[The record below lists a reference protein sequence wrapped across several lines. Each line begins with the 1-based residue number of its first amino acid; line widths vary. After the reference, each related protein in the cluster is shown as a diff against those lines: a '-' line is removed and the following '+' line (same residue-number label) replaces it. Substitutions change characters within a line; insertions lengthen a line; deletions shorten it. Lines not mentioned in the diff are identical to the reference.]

1 MNHRFFTWL
10 ILALVTAGGGGGGGG
25 GGNGGMPAPPPP
37 PPPPPVDT
45 TPDTFSF
52 SPVTDAARD
61 EWVDS
66 ESVTIM
72 GLSAA
77 TDVSI
82 TGGEYSVDGG
92 SYSGTSG
99 TVSDGQT
106 VSVRVRASSD
116 FATETLATLTVGG
129 VSADFRVT
137 TIAAPTVL
145 IDINA
150 DIRHV
155 VGDLDSFDRRKYVT
169 IHSSH
174 TEPDWIGNN
183 SQSRSAP
190 NASQDLLTEFAETHD
205 VYFGRDT
212 GAMAWQLRQLPED
225 PNRTGFIDETAATAR
240 GNEVRR
246 NYASSTNSNAV
257 ATRRHEQRGMDL
269 IVGAQQHPYWPDGQ
283 TTSQGWAFSQADTPS
298 EPFGTATGHYM
309 GQFLSKYFSQGPAD
323 PEGQPK
329 PVFVEVMNEPVYDLV
344 DAADEPEDLGK
355 IFRFHNAVAAAIRAT
370 NDDVL
375 IGGYAAAFPDFERED
390 FNRWRER
397 HKAFMDIAGHNMD
410 FLAIH
415 FYDWPTFTVNGR
427 QTEQYRKGSNLEA
440 TLDMLEHYATLKF
453 GAPMPVVVSEYGA
466 QVHTLRN
473 QPWTPMRDW
482 LILKSVNSML
492 MAFLERPDIIQKT
505 IPFITVKAEWG
516 RISETVPYTW
526 RLMRQASEAAGESGD
541 EWVYTEVVK
550 FYELWSDVGGTRVDS
565 YATDPDVLVDAYID
579 DSDLF
584 IIANNLEFE
593 DAHVSVALDGLGT
606 ATAARFTIK
615 HLYRDGDVP
624 VLQTTQ
630 PAVLPESF
638 RLGAESTV
646 ILHIEFDSA
655 ITLDQHSAES
665 KHYAQTMLQ
674 PINASST
681 LSFDIDGVPTN
692 GTDGEAVLRLGVG
705 RAHGLSLSPVVSING
720 IAIEVPADFRGYDQY
735 HDGVGRPSFF
745 GVLEIPVPWT
755 AMSENNRIDVT
766 FTDSGGHVSSVALQV
781 FNHSRTIA
789 RRAH

>member
-1 MNHRFFTWL
+1 VNHRFFASL
-10 ILALVTAGGGGGGGG
+10 ILALLTACGGGGGGDGG
-25 GGNGGMPAPPPP
+25 GTPSPPPP

-45 TPDTFSF
+45 TPDAFSF
-52 SPVTDAARD
+52 SPVAEAARD
-61 EWVDS
+61 EWVVS
-66 ESVTIM
+66 ESITIM

-77 TDVSI
+77 ADVSI

-92 SYSGTSG
+92 SYSGAAG
-99 TVSDGQT
+99 TVSDGQAVT
-106 VSVRVRASSD
+106 VRVRASGE
-116 FATETLATLTVGG
+116 FATETLATLTIGG

-137 TIAAPTVL
+137 TVAAPAVL

-150 DIRHV
+150 DVRHV
-155 VGDLDSFDRRKYVT
+155 VGGVDTFDRRKYIT

-174 TEPDWIGNN
+174 TEPDWFGNN

-190 NASQDLLTEFAETHD
+190 NASRDLLTEFAETHD

-212 GAMAWQLRQLPED
+212 GAMRWQLQQLPED
-225 PNRTGFIDETAATAR
+225 PNRSGFVDESAATAR

-246 NYASSTNSNAV
+246 NYASSSEANAV
-257 ATRRHEQRGMDL
+257 TTRRHEQRGTDL

-323 PEGQPK
+323 PDGQPK

-344 DAADEPEDLGK
+344 DAADEPEDLDR

-370 NDDVL
+370 NDNVL
-375 IGGYAAAFPDFERED
+375 IGGYAAAFPDFERDD

-397 HKAFMDIAGHNMD
+397 HKAFLDIAGHNMD

-427 QTEQYRKGSNLEA
+427 LTEQYRKGSNIEA
-440 TLDMLEHYATLKF
+440 TLDMLEHYATLTF

-466 QVHTLRN
+466 QVHALRN
-473 QPWTPMRDW
+473 QPWTPVRDW
-482 LILKSVNSML
+482 LVLKSFNSML
-492 MAFLERPDIIQKT
+492 MAFLERPDIIRKT

-516 RISETVPYTW
+516 RISETVPYSW
-526 RLMRQASEAAGESGD
+526 RLMRQASEASGESGD

-565 YATDPDVLVDAYID
+565 YATDPDILVDAYLD
-579 DSDLF
+579 GTDLF
-584 IIANNLEFE
+584 VIANNLEFE
-593 DAHVSVALDGLGT
+593 DAFLGVALDGVGAS
-606 ATAARFTIK
+606 ATTRFTIK

-630 PAVLPESF
+630 PAALPESL
-638 RLGAESTV
+638 RLGAEGTV
-646 ILHIEFDSA
+646 ILHIEFDSEIA
-655 ITLDQHSAES
+655 VDQRSTES

-674 PINASST
+674 SIGANST
-681 LSFDIDGVPTN
+681 LSFDVDGVPT
-692 GTDGEAVLRLGVG
+692 GTDGEALLRLGIG
-705 RAHGLSLSPVVSING
+705 RAHGLSLSPIVSING

-745 GVLEIPVPWT
+745 GVLELPVPWT
-755 AMSENNRIDVT
+755 AVTENNRIDVT
-766 FTDSGGHVSSVALQV
+766 FADSGGHVSSLALQA
-781 FNHSRTIA
+781 FNHTRTIA